1 MVYNRIQHLLAGD
14 PILFSDY
21 FFRESFFRG
30 NANKLFVNSLSIA
43 TSHWKGGAVYLQL
56 KHATQVS
63 WHIYFPSLH
72 KNVFRD
78 LIQNPIT
85 DNFVI
90 YVLSEMSVVRSL
102 VWKGI
107 QSSITPQVC
116 KCLGSIW
123 VKGRMYYSQIVLIN
137 LVLLRHMVYIYQRQI

>member
-1 MVYNRIQHLLAGD
+1 MAGD

-21 FFRESFFRG
+21 FFSQSFFRG
-30 NANKLFVNSLSIA
+30 NANKLFVDSLSIA
-43 TSHWKGGAVYLQL
+43 TFPLERGTAELQL
-56 KHATQVS
+56 KHATQMS
-63 WHIYFPSLH
+63 WRIYFPSLH

-78 LIQNPIT
+78 FTQNLIT

-107 QSSITPQVC
+107 PSSITPQVC